1 MKVDQHMLFSMILST
16 NYLNIQNVLDL
27 MCQAVADMS
36 KRKSPKEIRT
46 SRMIII
52 LKKSSFEGRMSG
64 Y

>member
-36 KRKSPKEIRT
+36 KRKSPKEIRKLFN
-46 SRMIII
+46 IKNDYNI
-52 LKKSSFEGRMSG
+52 KKE
-64 Y
+64 